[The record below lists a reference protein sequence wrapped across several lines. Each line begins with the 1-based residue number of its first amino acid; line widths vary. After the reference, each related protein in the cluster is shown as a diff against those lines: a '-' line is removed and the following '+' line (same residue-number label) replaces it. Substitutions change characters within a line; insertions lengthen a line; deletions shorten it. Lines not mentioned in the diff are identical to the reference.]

1 MQLSKTG
8 LLIKR
13 QWLEH
18 AKAYYIGA
26 IAITGIISC
35 LFLITWHWRT
45 SFNGDTRKGL
55 FLLLLLAGGGIFA
68 SSLLKDL
75 GNKQKG
81 MWLLILPAPVSAK
94 LFTALFYGIIVYF
107 LAFTCLFLLVQEC
120 SLLLLG
126 ADGPGRIDFLKNGFY
141 NNIFTFINY
150 QSIVLLG
157 SVYFNKTQF
166 LKTLILVIVGF
177 FAINTGN
184 TILLK
189 FITGETTITSSLPL
203 DYFQFVHEHE
213 NMYVHLPASVEWVV
227 SWLVHL
233 FLPVMLWTI
242 TYFRLHEKQL

>member
-1 MQLSKTG
+1 MHLTKTR

-26 IAITGIISC
+26 LAIIAILSC

-45 SFNGDTRKGL
+45 SFNGDVRKGI
-55 FLLLLLAGGGIFA
+55 FLLILLAGGGVFA

-81 MWLLILPAPVSAK
+81 MWLLVLPAPVSAK
-94 LFTALFYGIIVYF
+94 LFTALFYSIIVYV
-107 LAFTCLFLLVQEC
+107 LAYTALFLLVQEVF
-120 SLLLLG
+120 LLLVGSDRPERVDL
-126 ADGPGRIDFLKNGFY
+126 LKNGFY

-157 SVYFNKTQF
+157 SVWFNKSQF

-184 TILLK
+184 TLLLK
-189 FITGETTITSSLPL
+189 VITGETTITSSLPL
-203 DYFQFVHEHE
+203 DYFQFVHDHE
-213 NMYVHLPASVEWVV
+213 NVYVYLQPPFAWLASI
-227 SWLVHL
+227 LLHF
-233 FLPVMLWTI
+233 FLPFMLWTI